1 MEQPCRVLSSN
12 GLQLR
17 SDLGLHHAIVVE
29 NKRGKPVV
37 CQVYPRRIEGATDLA
52 IQAAARLLEE
62 NGRGIVLRRRK
73 RKVPLSRDPFQL
85 LPCITMGADEI
96 LGSLPHLTVRSPCHG
111 EIRERDRRSVSPRIE
126 GVERRLVQRATAGC

>member
-12 GLQLR
+12 RLQLR
-17 SDLGLHHAIVVE
+17 SDLSLHHAIVVE

-62 NGRGIVLRRRK
+62 NGRGIVLRRCK
-73 RKVPLSRDPFQL
+73 RKVSLSRDRFQL
-85 LPCITMGADEI
+85 LPCINMEADEF
-96 LGSLPHLTVRSPCHG
+96 LGCFNDLTVRNTCHG
-111 EIRERDRRSVSPRIE
+111 VIRERDGRNVSS
-126 GVERRLVQRATAGC
+126 

>member
-62 NGRGIVLRRRK
+62 NGRGIVLRRCK

-85 LPCITMGADEI
+85 LPCITRGRDWF
-96 LGSLPHLTVRSPCHG
+96 LGGFRHSPFGGRCSG
-111 EIRERDRRSVSPRIE
+111 GIR
-126 GVERRLVQRATAGC
+126 

>member
-62 NGRGIVLRRRK
+62 NGRGIVLRRC
-73 RKVPLSRDPFQL
+73 S
-85 LPCITMGADEI
+85 
-96 LGSLPHLTVRSPCHG
+96 VRC
-111 EIRERDRRSVSPRIE
+111 RSVAIPSSFCRASPWARIRFSAAFRTSLSAAR
-126 GVERRLVQRATAGC
+126 VTARFANAIVAACRLA